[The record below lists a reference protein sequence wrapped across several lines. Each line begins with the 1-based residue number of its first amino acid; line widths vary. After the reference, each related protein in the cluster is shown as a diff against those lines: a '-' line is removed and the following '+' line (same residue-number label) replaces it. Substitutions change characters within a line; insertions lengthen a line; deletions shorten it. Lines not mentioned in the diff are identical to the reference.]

1 MLRQRSHPAGP
12 NFKCFLWRKAQ
23 CSGLRKVTGSSA
35 DECRGQQAGQRR
47 SRGSGYSVLGQSPRR
62 WVVPRFCGWSP
73 CPRSAL
79 LLPTARADGGGEGSP
94 APSARSGMGGGRAL
108 RFRIAD
114 PPPPPRAE
122 MPRGRRAASKAGW
135 ESVPGL
141 SGAGAGPGRAGL
153 GCARGCRAA
162 AGQQRRTGTG
172 RGGSGSAFVA
182 AGAAAGGHVCSG
194 GGEETPGQAQRR
206 RGRGRSRAREEPAP
220 AGGGG
225 SRGGCG
231 SGHEGAPLAASPARG
246 RHVTK
251 GCVVFTRRPRGAG
264 GAAGSE
270 PERSRNGR
278 RRVGARLSPRAGGS
292 LAGSP
297 SRLPHGGGGREGTLS
312 PEAQKLR
319 ECQEEEA
326 PVGIGQ
332 GRSRGPCGLF
342 PRGWS

>member
-1 MLRQRSHPAGP
+1 MLRAPESHRQQRGRVQRSAGRAEAEP
-12 NFKCFLWRKAQ
+12 
-23 CSGLRKVTGSSA
+23 GLRIQRPGAEPPPVGGPQVLRMVPLPQVGPPSANSQGRRGRRGVTSSQCPVG
-35 DECRGQQAGQRR
+35 DGGR
-47 SRGSGYSVLGQSPRR
+47 QSP
-62 WVVPRFCGWSP
+62 PFP
-73 CPRSAL
+73 
-79 LLPTARADGGGEGSP
+79 D
-94 APSARSGMGGGRAL
+94 SG
-108 RFRIAD
+108 